1 MKKLTIE
8 IPSSKE
14 EQLKASLKEKSH
26 TLNSWITEQFDLLLE
41 EQIFLNSGA
50 NAKGVEVLASMDWAF
65 TDEATSIYTHD
76 IHPYPA
82 KFIPQIP
89 NRLICALS
97 EEGDVVLD
105 PFAGSCTTATEASRL
120 GRYSIS
126 IDANPL
132 SALIGKAKTIK
143 FSKDDND
150 ALESLKVHLLSYKD
164 LIKTDKENLSPILL
178 EQLKK
183 FIPDIPNIDKWFMP
197 FVITELALIK
207 FFIDKLDRETAK
219 ILASVA
225 LSRIIIKNSNQD
237 SETRYTAIQKD
248 ILPSQT
254 LSSFLDSLNF
264 VLKKVKL
271 SLGEFEFHP
280 AKFLVG
286 DSRYEMMNLDE
297 NSVDLIVT
305 SPPYANATDYHLYH
319 RFRMF
324 WMGFDPREL
333 GKIEIGSH
341 LKHQRNDSGYE
352 EYKLDM
358 TQILKG
364 MYRVLKPGKYAAL
377 VVGDSIFKNEIF
389 ETHKILVEDAKGIG
403 FEHISTIV
411 RPLHETKR
419 SFVKPGRRLRQEQ
432 IVIVKKPETKMKI
445 IGCNTKYKLFEY
457 EKELLVKEIEALLN
471 RKVDIMEKKGSS
483 LKFSNFEVSSFEF
496 SRLKHIIF
504 AHEFTYNF
512 ENQIHT
518 NQFFKENTLER
529 TRKNSTYFTHG
540 LHAYKGKFYPQL
552 AASLINI
559 ATKHNNDSQ
568 ILDPFCGS
576 GTTVLEAVLGGHKA
590 FGIDMNPLAYHL
602 SKSKNEI
609 LLLDR
614 NLVRGAI
621 KTLSYELTKF
631 DENKIYTLTQ
641 FPIEISDELYSWF
654 PSKVVVKLDYILSKI
669 RVFGDTRLVN
679 YFEMILSS
687 IVRSISQQD
696 PQDLR
701 IRRRKEE
708 IEDAPA
714 IELLLKSLIQ
724 EQEKLEHFWKCED
737 QGCINRGTFS
747 LMYGDN
753 KSEDSYLQLGIEPSS
768 IDAII
773 TSPPYCT
780 ALPYID
786 TDRLSIL
793 ILKGF
798 TSKQRATIEKSLTGS
813 RDITNTELNEMNRR
827 ILEEHVE
834 LPEQIIVFLKMVCT
848 KNLNDKKAGFRKKN
862 TAALLL
868 RYFEDMKAV
877 LNRNYEV
884 LKEGAS
890 AYYVVGDSKTQIEEE
905 WCHIKTCEYLLLIG
919 ESLGFEVESYLDI
932 SVTNDNKINSKN
944 FIESNSILKFKKPL
958 RMT

>member
-8 IPSSKE
+8 IPTSQE
-14 EQLKASLKEKSH
+14 EKLKASLKEKRH
-26 TLNSWITEQFDLLLE
+26 TLNSWISEQFELLLE
-41 EQIFLNSGA
+41 EQSPLNSDV
-50 NAKGVEVLASMDWAF
+50 NSKGVEGLTSMDWAF
-65 TDEATSIYTHD
+65 TDEITSIYTHD

-89 NRLICALS
+89 NRLIRSLS
-97 EEGDVVLD
+97 EEGEVVLD

-132 SALIGKAKTIK
+132 SALIGKAKTVK
-143 FSKDDND
+143 LNQDDEE
-150 ALESLKVHLLSYKD
+150 ALESLKAHLLTYKE
-164 LIKTDKENLSPILL
+164 LIKAGEENLSPVLL
-178 EQLKK
+178 EQLEK
-183 FIPDIPNIDKWFMP
+183 FVPDIPNITKWFMP
-197 FVITELALIK
+197 FVTIELALIK
-207 FFIDKLDRETAK
+207 FFIDKLDCDSAK

-237 SETRYTAIQKD
+237 SETRYTAIEKD

-254 LSSFLDSLNF
+254 LASFLDSLSF

-271 SLGEFEFHP
+271 SSVDVKYHP

-286 DSRYEMMNLDE
+286 DSRHEMISLKED
-297 NSVDLIVT
+297 SVDLIVT

-341 LKHQRNDSGYE
+341 LKHQRNNSGYE

-358 TQILKG
+358 TQILRG

-377 VVGDSIFKNEIF
+377 VVGDSIFKNEVY
-389 ETHKILVEDAKGIG
+389 ETHEILAEDAKIIG

-432 IVIVKKPETKMKI
+432 IVIVKKPETRLEV
-445 IGCNTKYKLFEY
+445 IGCNTKYKLYSY
-457 EKELLVKEIEALLN
+457 EKDLLVKEIEALLG
-471 RKVDIMEKKGSS
+471 RKIDSIKTKNSNLE
-483 LKFSNFEVSSFEF
+483 FTNFELNSSEF
-496 SRLKHIIF
+496 SKLKQITF
-504 AHEFTYNF
+504 AHEFTYNGKS
-512 ENQIHT
+512 QIQT
-518 NQFFKENTLER
+518 NQFFKENTVER
-529 TRKNSTYFTHG
+529 VRKNSTYFTHG
-540 LHAYKGKFYPQL
+540 LHAYKGKFHPQL

-559 ATKHNNDSQ
+559 AIKQTGKGQ

-576 GTTVLEAVLGGHKA
+576 GTTILEAMLGGHKA

-602 SKSKNEI
+602 SKAKNEI

-621 KTLSYELTKF
+621 RSLAYELTKF
-631 DENKIYTLTQ
+631 DEKKIHTLSQ

-669 RVFGDTRLVN
+669 RAFGDHSLIN

-687 IVRSISQQD
+687 IVRSVSQQD

-714 IELLLKSLIQ
+714 IELFLKSLTQ
-724 EQEKLEHFWKCED
+724 EQEKLEHFWVCED
-737 QGCINRGTFS
+737 QGSINKGSFS
-747 LMYGDN
+747 LTHGDN
-753 KSEDSYLQLGIEPSS
+753 KTKNAYLHLGIDLSS
-768 IDAII
+768 IDAIV

-798 TSKQRATIEKSLTGS
+798 TSKQRASIEKSLTGS
-813 RDITNTELNEMNRR
+813 RDITTTELNEMNSR
-827 ILEEHVE
+827 ILEGNID
-834 LPEQIIVFLKMVCT
+834 LPEDVLAFLKMVCT

-868 RYFEDMKAV
+868 RYFEDMKVV

-890 AYYVVGDSKTQIEEE
+890 AYYVVGDSKTQVEGD
-905 WCHIKTCEYLLLIG
+905 WYHIKTCDYLLLIG
-919 ESLGFEVESYLDI
+919 ESLGFQVENYLDI

-944 FIESNSILKFKKPL
+944 FIEKNSILKFQKPL
-958 RMT
+958 RMA